1 MTTTTTI
8 NYIPA
13 ELAAAVDEIG
23 VLKAAIAPLEAQLK
37 AAQAK
42 LKAVGDGRYEGLL
55 YDATVFTSER
65 SSLDLDAVRE
75 KLSVQFL
82 TAHTRTSEVVTIKV
96 TAKKTGA

>member
-1 MTTTTTI
+1 MSAV

-13 ELAAAVDEIG
+13 ELAALAAAVDEIG
-23 VLKAAIAPLEAQLK
+23 LLKAQIAPLEAALK

-42 LKAVGDGRYEGLL
+42 LKEHGDGRYEGTLWA
-55 YDATVFTSER
+55 ATVSTSER
-65 SSLDLDAVRE
+65 ATLDLDAVRE

-82 TAHTRTSEVVTIKV
+82 TAHTRTTEVVTVRV

>member
-1 MTTTTTI
+1 MSNV

-23 VLKAAIAPLEAQLK
+23 ALKAQIAPLEAKLK

-42 LKAVGDGRYEGLL
+42 LKASGDGRYEGLL

-65 SSLDLDAVRE
+65 STLDMDAVRE
-75 KLSVQFL
+75 KLSVQFI
-82 TAHTRTSEVVTIKV
+82 TAHTKVSEVVTVKV

>member
-1 MTTTTTI
+1 MSNV

-23 VLKAAIAPLEAQLK
+23 VLKAAIAPLEQRLK
-37 AAQAK
+37 AAQAL
-42 LKAVGDGRYEGLL
+42 LKAQGDGRYSGTL
-55 YDATVFTSER
+55 YDANVFTSER
-65 SSLDLDAVRE
+65 STLDMAAVKE

-82 TAHTRTSEVVTIKV
+82 TAHTSVTEVVTIKV

>member
-1 MTTTTTI
+1 MSNV

-23 VLKAAIAPLEAQLK
+23 VLKAAIAPLEAKLK
-37 AAQAK
+37 ALQAK

-65 SSLDLDAVRE
+65 STLDMAAVKE

-82 TAHTRTSEVVTIKV
+82 TAHTSVTEVVTIKV
-96 TAKKTGA
+96 TAKKTAA

>member
-1 MTTTTTI
+1 MSTI

-13 ELAAAVDEIG
+13 ELAAAVDAIG
-23 VLKAAIAPLEAQLK
+23 ALKAQIAPLEAKLK
-37 AAQAK
+37 ALQAQ

-75 KLSVQFL
+75 KLSVQFI
-82 TAHTRTSEVVTIKV
+82 TAHTKVSEVVTVKV

>member
-1 MTTTTTI
+1 MTTI

-13 ELAAAVDEIG
+13 ELAAAVDAIG
-23 VLKAAIAPLEAQLK
+23 ALKAAIAPLEAKLK

-42 LKAVGDGRYEGLL
+42 LKAQGDGRYEGLL

-65 SSLDLDAVRE
+65 STLDLDAVRE

-82 TAHTRTSEVVTIKV
+82 TAHTRTSEVVTVKV
-96 TAKKTGA
+96 TAKKTAA

>member
-1 MTTTTTI
+1 MTTI

-23 VLKAAIAPLEAQLK
+23 VLKAAIAPLEQRLK
-37 AAQAK
+37 ALQAK
-42 LKAVGDGRYEGLL
+42 LKASGDGRYEGLL
-55 YDATVFTSER
+55 FDATVFTSER
-65 SSLDLDAVRE
+65 STLDMDAVRE

-82 TAHTRTSEVVTIKV
+82 TAHTRTSEVVTVKV

>member
-1 MTTTTTI
+1 MSTI

-13 ELAAAVDEIG
+13 DLAAAVDEIG
-23 VLKAAIAPLEAQLK
+23 VLKAAIAPLEAKLK

-42 LKAVGDGRYEGLL
+42 LKASGDGRYEGLL

-82 TAHTRTSEVVTIKV
+82 TAHTRTSEVVTVKV
-96 TAKKTGA
+96 TAKKTAA

>member
-1 MTTTTTI
+1 MSAV

-13 ELAAAVDEIG
+13 ELAALAAAVDEIG
-23 VLKAAIAPLEAQLK
+23 LLKAQIAPLEAALK

-42 LKAVGDGRYEGLL
+42 LKAAGNGRYEGTLWA
-55 YDATVFTSER
+55 ATVSTSER
-65 SSLDLDAVRE
+65 ATLDLDAVRE

-82 TAHTRTSEVVTIKV
+82 TAHTRTTEVVTVRV

>member
-1 MTTTTTI
+1 MSTI

-13 ELAAAVDEIG
+13 ELAALAAAVDEIG
-23 VLKAAIAPLEAQLK
+23 LLKAQIAPLEQKLK

-42 LKAVGDGRYEGLL
+42 LKQHGDGRYEGTLWA
-55 YDATVFTSER
+55 ATVSTSER
-65 SSLDLDAVRE
+65 ESLDLDAVRA

-82 TAHTRTSEVVTIKV
+82 TAHTKVSEVVIVRV